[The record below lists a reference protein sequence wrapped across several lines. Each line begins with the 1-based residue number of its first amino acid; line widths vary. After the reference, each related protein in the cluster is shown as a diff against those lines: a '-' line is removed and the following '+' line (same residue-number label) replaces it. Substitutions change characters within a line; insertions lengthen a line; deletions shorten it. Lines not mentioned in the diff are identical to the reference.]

1 MKKGIIK
8 IVLLCILV
16 VGAITIKKD
25 DIFANT
31 VQIGNK
37 TVEVIEEM
45 LQDPEFYKY
54 YGTDEQ
60 KRLYVAANVEE
71 YDENAENLYRGARTD
86 NGILGCDVSQ
96 YQGDIDWNKAKNAGI
111 NFVFI
116 RVAKRGLS
124 NGVIYED
131 TNYKKNIEGALKAG
145 IKVGCYIFS
154 EAITN
159 EEAIEEADYIM
170 QRVSGYNISL
180 PVVIDY
186 EGFTN
191 GHRIYNANLTRQ
203 QMTDIVSTFCER
215 VKSRGYT
222 PAVYGS
228 ASYFKTY
235 MDGVTLSSKYNI
247 WAAAY
252 SKRPEEYTSTTYDFW
267 QFSETGDAKA
277 YGMQSKNLDMD
288 YCYSWNGLA
297 DSGNGNFKYY
307 NNGIVNRN
315 YTGFTIYNGDWYLM
329 KNGSVDTSYTG
340 LYYYNKEW
348 WYLKNGKL
356 DFSITTLCEY
366 NGKWWYVKNSKVDFS
381 ATTVYKYYTTWW
393 YVKNGQVDF
402 KANTLCKYN
411 GSWWYIRDG
420 HVDYST
426 TTVHKYNGTWWY
438 VHDGY
443 VDFKA
448 RTLCKYN
455 GTWWYI
461 DKGRIDWNT
470 VTVVKFGST
479 WYYVHNG
486 YLNWNDNGLCYYYGR
501 WWYIRNGVIDF
512 NAVTL
517 CKYNGIWWYVHD
529 GFVDFSERTLCKYG
543 STWWFINHGQ
553 VSWEER
559 TLVKYGNTWYFVNNG
574 QLDWDYTGTC
584 QYDGYVYYVR
594 NGVVDFSV
602 ARYKNSDWVSGLNI
616 SKSAKQLILV
626 QADGTYADVSMH
638 YKDADGNWSQIVST
652 TGRVGKN
659 GIGKT
664 KEGDRKTPI
673 GVYSFIKA
681 FGNASDPG
689 CAISYTHCDSSY
701 YWVDD
706 SDSRYYNQFVSSKNV
721 KKDWKS
727 AEYISRVGASYNYV
741 LALNYNKENKKGA
754 GSAIFLHCGTKSTA
768 GCVAVPE
775 NVMKLIMKSV
785 HKDCYIIIDY
795 KSNIGKY

>member
-16 VGAITIKKD
+16 VGAIIIKKD

-37 TVEVIEEM
+37 TVEVTEEM

-60 KRLYVAANVEE
+60 KRLYVVANVEE

-381 ATTVYKYYTTWW
+381 ATTVYKYYT
-393 YVKNGQVDF
+393 KIGR
-402 KANTLCKYN
+402 A
-411 GSWWYIRDG
+411 
-420 HVDYST
+420 HV
-426 TTVHKYNGTWWY
+426 
-438 VHDGY
+438 
-443 VDFKA
+443 
-448 RTLCKYN
+448 
-455 GTWWYI
+455 
-461 DKGRIDWNT
+461 
-470 VTVVKFGST
+470 
-479 WYYVHNG
+479 
-486 YLNWNDNGLCYYYGR
+486 
-501 WWYIRNGVIDF
+501 
-512 NAVTL
+512 
-517 CKYNGIWWYVHD
+517 
-529 GFVDFSERTLCKYG
+529 
-543 STWWFINHGQ
+543 
-553 VSWEER
+553 
-559 TLVKYGNTWYFVNNG
+559 
-574 QLDWDYTGTC
+574 
-584 QYDGYVYYVR
+584 
-594 NGVVDFSV
+594 
-602 ARYKNSDWVSGLNI
+602 
-616 SKSAKQLILV
+616 
-626 QADGTYADVSMH
+626 
-638 YKDADGNWSQIVST
+638 
-652 TGRVGKN
+652 
-659 GIGKT
+659 
-664 KEGDRKTPI
+664 
-673 GVYSFIKA
+673 
-681 FGNASDPG
+681 
-689 CAISYTHCDSSY
+689 
-701 YWVDD
+701 
-706 SDSRYYNQFVSSKNV
+706 
-721 KKDWKS
+721 
-727 AEYISRVGASYNYV
+727 
-741 LALNYNKENKKGA
+741 
-754 GSAIFLHCGTKSTA
+754 
-768 GCVAVPE
+768 
-775 NVMKLIMKSV
+775 
-785 HKDCYIIIDY
+785 
-795 KSNIGKY
+795 

>member
-1 MKKGIIK
+1 M
-8 IVLLCILV
+8 
-16 VGAITIKKD
+16 
-25 DIFANT
+25 
-31 VQIGNK
+31 
-37 TVEVIEEM
+37 
-45 LQDPEFYKY
+45 
-54 YGTDEQ
+54 
-60 KRLYVAANVEE
+60 
-71 YDENAENLYRGARTD
+71 
-86 NGILGCDVSQ
+86 
-96 YQGDIDWNKAKNAGI
+96 
-111 NFVFI
+111 
-116 RVAKRGLS
+116 
-124 NGVIYED
+124 
-131 TNYKKNIEGALKAG
+131 
-145 IKVGCYIFS
+145 
-154 EAITN
+154 
-159 EEAIEEADYIM
+159 
-170 QRVSGYNISL
+170 
-180 PVVIDY
+180 
-186 EGFTN
+186 
-191 GHRIYNANLTRQ
+191 
-203 QMTDIVSTFCER
+203 
-215 VKSRGYT
+215 
-222 PAVYGS
+222 
-228 ASYFKTY
+228 
-235 MDGVTLSSKYNI
+235 
-247 WAAAY
+247 
-252 SKRPEEYTSTTYDFW
+252 
-267 QFSETGDAKA
+267 
-277 YGMQSKNLDMD
+277 
-288 YCYSWNGLA
+288 
-297 DSGNGNFKYY
+297 
-307 NNGIVNRN
+307 
-315 YTGFTIYNGDWYLM
+315 
-329 KNGSVDTSYTG
+329 
-340 LYYYNKEW
+340 
-348 WYLKNGKL
+348 
-356 DFSITTLCEY
+356 
-366 NGKWWYVKNSKVDFS
+366 
-381 ATTVYKYYTTWW
+381 
-393 YVKNGQVDF
+393 
-402 KANTLCKYN
+402 CKYN
-411 GSWWYIRDG
+411 GS
-420 HVDYST
+420 
-426 TTVHKYNGTWWY
+426 WWY

-512 NAVTL
+512 NAVIL

-529 GFVDFSERTLCKYG
+529 GFVDFSARTLCKYG

-574 QLDWDYTGTC
+574 QLDWNYTGTC

-664 KEGDRKTPI
+664 KEGDGKTPI

-689 CAISYTHCDSSY
+689 CDISYTHCDSSY

-706 SDSRYYNQFVSSKNV
+706 SDSRYYNQFVSTKNV

-727 AEYISRVGASYNYV
+727 AEHISRVGASYNYV